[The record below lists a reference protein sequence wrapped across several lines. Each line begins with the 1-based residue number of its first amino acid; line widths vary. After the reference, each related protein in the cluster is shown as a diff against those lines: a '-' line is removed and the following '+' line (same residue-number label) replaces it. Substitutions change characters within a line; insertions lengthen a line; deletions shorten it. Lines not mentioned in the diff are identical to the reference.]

1 MKFWSL
7 LNIIKLHSLNKKTTI
22 IMDRKYF
29 IELDKRLK
37 SEISDGI
44 KLSEND
50 IFGPVMHQISFRS
63 CLILGMRSV
72 AYRNL
77 LLEPHRDER
86 TEYFDSIEAIL
97 RILYSDFSKLPLREK
112 IKVFTV
118 ASFTPKTS
126 KERFEAMKKI
136 KELVPRLKTSWIE
149 KC

>member
-1 MKFWSL
+1 
-7 LNIIKLHSLNKKTTI
+7 
-22 IMDRKYF
+22 MDRKYF
-29 IELDKRLK
+29 LQLDEHLK
-37 SEISDGI
+37 SEIEDGI
-44 KLSEND
+44 KLGEND
-50 IFGPVMHQISFRS
+50 IFGPIMQQISFRS

-72 AYRNL
+72 AYRNQL
-77 LLEPHRDER
+77 VEPHRDER
-86 TEYFDSIEAIL
+86 TEYFDCIEAIL